1 MAREGLR
8 VLLIRHAESRNN
20 ALKARCGTAS
30 EAWQERREADP
41 ALTQKGIQQAE
52 ALGRFLSGEVIG
64 SEKAA
69 EGLLPL
75 RGELYVSPMMRAL
88 QSVAPLA
95 KRTDLVP
102 KVWTDSFE
110 VGGLY
115 NSFEDGRAG
124 SGLTFAGMQQYLP
137 NCQVPDDM
145 PEQGWCQYQGVE
157 SLLDA
162 QARARGIADRL
173 RLMARDCD
181 EFAGTV
187 TLLAHHD
194 LLNLLLQ
201 DLLREPNRAFS
212 HANAAMSYISIN
224 EAGHARALFLGK
236 TCHLRQEFIPQ
247 VDAGGN
253 VRNVVLFRERGQQL
267 CRRLNGPC
275 GSQHVRRRCCHHRA
289 RTSQTCRRGREQPV
303 SQDFSAAV
311 PAEDDFLAL
320 SHRLAPFQSKLHA
333 NTYVARRPTA
343 RPNPGCTRKFFARH
357 GHRQRHVAPCQ

>member
-41 ALTQKGIQQAE
+41 ALTQKGMLQAE

-75 RGELYVSPMMRAL
+75 RGELYVSPMKRAL

-95 KRTDLVP
+95 KRTNLVP
-102 KVWTDSFE
+102 KVWTDLFE

-115 NSFEDGRAG
+115 NFSEDRRAG
-124 SGLTFAGMQQYLP
+124 SGLTLAGMQQYLP
-137 NCQVPDDM
+137 HCQVPDQM
-145 PEQGWCQYQGVE
+145 PEQGWCQHQGVE

-162 QARARGIADRL
+162 QARARGIAERL
-173 RLMARDCD
+173 RLMARDHD
-181 EFAGTV
+181 ELAGTV

-201 DLLREPNRAFS
+201 DLLREPNRVFS
-212 HANAAMSYISIN
+212 HSNAAMSYIYID
-224 EAGHARALFLGK
+224 EAGHARAAFLGK
-236 TCHLRQEFIPQ
+236 TCHLQQELIPR

-253 VRNVVLFRERGQQL
+253 VHNVVLFRERGQQL

-275 GSQHVRRRCCHHRA
+275 GSQHVRRRSRHHRA
-289 RTSQTCRRGREQPV
+289 SSSQKCRRRREQPICQV
-303 SQDFSAAV
+303 FSAAV
-311 PAEDDFLAL
+311 PAEDNSLAC
-320 SHRLAPFQSKLHA
+320 SHVLAPFQRKLHA
-333 NTYVARRPTA
+333 NTQVARRPTA
-343 RPNPGCTRKFFARH
+343 RPDLGCTRKFFARH
-357 GHRQRHVAPCQ
+357 GHMQRHVADCQ